1 MQRVRQFEAR
11 RLGRSA
17 AIALVTTLAPVAA
30 AEAQDSTISRIE
42 AIERQ
47 IGGLQSELRRLKSEL
62 GGTKQQL
69 RQSRSEAQRAQD
81 ELREAREAEA
91 ARMHQGAL
99 SPATS
104 PSQAAKPEASTQ
116 AAVAVPAESTGVKVS
131 MPKGRPTIAT
141 ADGRASLAIG
151 GLVQFDM
158 GGYFQHPNQNTQFP
172 HLNDGVNLRRGRIYF
187 VGK

>member
-17 AIALVTTLAPVAA
+17 ALAFVTALALIAA

-62 GGTKQQL
+62 GETKQQL
-69 RQSRSEAQRAQD
+69 RQSRSEAERAEN
-81 ELREAREAEA
+81 ELRDGREAA
-91 ARMHQGAL
+91 TRTHRGA
-99 SPATS
+99 PS

-116 AAVAVPAESTGVKVS
+116 PAST
-131 MPKGRPTIAT
+131 
-141 ADGRASLAIG
+141 
-151 GLVQFDM
+151 
-158 GGYFQHPNQNTQFP
+158 
-172 HLNDGVNLRRGRIYF
+172 
-187 VGK
+187 